1 MTQERPTIAVFGS
14 SRPKP
19 GSEAYAQAVTV
30 GRRLAEAGFA
40 VATGGYEGTMAAVS
54 QGAAEAGG
62 HVVGVGCHRIEAYRG
77 AVLNPYV
84 VEAVH
89 YESLTERLLHLVRH
103 NDGMVVLPGGIG
115 TLSELALSWSF
126 LQVGEI
132 EPRPLVLLGD
142 LWQQTLDAFQ
152 ISEWLDDRDRSL
164 LSFARTPE
172 EVVEKL
178 LAYLMCKF

>member
-1 MTQERPTIAVFGS
+1 MHKRPTIAVFGS

-30 GRRLAEAGFA
+30 GKLLAEAGFA

-62 HVVGVGCHRIEAYRG
+62 HVVGVGCRRIETYRG
-77 AVLNPYV
+77 AALNPFV
-84 VEAVH
+84 VETVH

-103 NDGMVVLPGGIG
+103 NQGIVALPGGIG
-115 TLSELALSWSF
+115 TLSELALSWSL

-132 EPRPLVLLGD
+132 EPRPLVLLGN
-142 LWQQTLDAFQ
+142 LWQRTLDTFQ
-152 ISEWLDDRDRSL
+152 ESDWLDDRDRSL

-172 EVVEKL
+172 EVVIEL
-178 LAYLMCKF
+178 LAFSPKP